1 MDIMEKNDFM
11 LLSDEE
17 KYELYF
23 RAAENYE
30 ISKSHRPFTP
40 LRLIKQVSLLFGGR
54 ELSKPEKDSVTK
66 LYGWA
71 VKHDFKWP
79 SDQKPIDVYTLACW
93 ISRKISDNNQ

>member
-1 MDIMEKNDFM
+1 M
-11 LLSDEE
+11 LTKEEFDKLSADEQ
-17 KYELYF
+17 YELYF

-93 ISRKISDNNQ
+93 ISRKIYDNQLN